1 MSVPTLTVKI
11 DADIRGENLLK
22 IFYSVLILESLIQV
36 RIEFW
41 LKTILSSKLIIIVLD
56 NYE

>member
-11 DADIRGENLLK
+11 DIRGENLLK
-22 IFYSVLILESLIQV
+22 IFYSILILESLIQV

>member
-22 IFYSVLILESLIQV
+22 IFYSILILESLIQV

>member
-22 IFYSVLILESLIQV
+22 IFYSILILESLIQV
-36 RIEFW
+36 GIEFW
-41 LKTILSSKLIIIVLD
+41 LKTIPSSKSFIIVLD

>member
-1 MSVPTLTVKI
+1 MSVPTLTVKT

-22 IFYSVLILESLIQV
+22 IFYSILILESLIQV